1 MYLQHT
7 LPNNPQLFPRMFS
20 RDIGS
25 GSGGDGSKKGG
36 KGKGKAAHPVH
47 SATSWLKNTTLDTNN
62 KDENPKQSN
71 PSGEPVAAPS
81 PPVVLPPRAPIPE
94 IEFPAGCIKF
104 DLVSA
109 AYGRNQ
115 ARRALHLAAKERPDA
130 WITDL
135 AKPIIR
141 DAANRRGVFT
151 KSPREEGRDN
161 EIYRWKDEDL
171 DALKLG
177 LIADAP
183 DVD

>member
-1 MYLQHT
+1 
-7 LPNNPQLFPRMFS
+7 MFS

-25 GSGGDGSKKGG
+25 GNGGDGSEKGG
-36 KGKGKAAHPVH
+36 KGKGYIVHPVH
-47 SATSWLKNTTLDTNN
+47 SATSWRSNTAPDTSG
-62 KDENPKQSN
+62 KAEDTKQPN
-71 PSGEPVAAPS
+71 HSGETVAAPS
-81 PPVVLPPRAPIPE
+81 PPVALPPRAPIPE
-94 IEFPAGCIKF
+94 IEFPPGCAIF
-104 DLVSA
+104 PLVSA

-135 AKPIIR
+135 AKPIIW

-151 KSPREEGRDN
+151 KSPRGEGRDN
-161 EIYRWKDEDL
+161 EIYRWQDENL